1 MRRTL
6 LSSRTGLLDP
16 CVGQETGDNTIS
28 IIGVQKT
35 HLQAGGHLGL
45 VIGHREEQLV
55 GHILASIQGTVGS
68 MKQVGAYVAAGGFQ
82 VIGNG
87 HS

>member
-1 MRRTL
+1 MRGTL
-6 LSSRTGLLDP
+6 LSPGTGLLYP
-16 CVGQETGDNTIS
+16 CVGQETGYNTIS

-35 HLQAGGHLGL
+35 HLQASGHLGL
-45 VIGHREEQLV
+45 VIGHGEEQLV